1 MTLVKKPSTR
11 SIKAIRKEKKEEV
24 IELPKEPAPEPV
36 VPVKNTETQ
45 QQKKRTSPSRLIGKA
60 KQTDYTLEVNAIK
73 LNRGM
78 VILDILKADGSS
90 AYTAELVSRATTQ
103 R

>member
-1 MTLVKKPSTR
+1 MPLANNPSGRAT
-11 SIKAIRKEKKEEV
+11 KAVRKEREEEA